1 MTPLQTRPYG
11 LICLTMSAMRL
22 PTLFLSH
29 GGGPWPFMRDRSD
42 DFAGT
47 FAYLQKLPS
56 TLPET
61 PKVILSV
68 SGHWEEPQFT
78 VATSE
83 RPPMVYD
90 YYGFP
95 EHTYRIQYPAPGSR
109 AVAARVK
116 ELLGGAGISLD
127 ENPERGFDH
136 GTFVPLA
143 VMYPQAQ
150 IPVVSLSLRG
160 NLSATEHL
168 RMGAALAPLRDEGV
182 LIVGSGLSYHN
193 LRQLRVASAAGPVS
207 DQFEAWLTSAVSESS
222 PEARAQRLARWA
234 EAPSARLA
242 HPREEHLIPL
252 MVAAGAA
259 GESPGRL
266 DFQDRVWGVS
276 MASYRFEDAA
286 PRV

>member
-1 MTPLQTRPYG
+1 
-11 LICLTMSAMRL
+11 
-22 PTLFLSH
+22 
-29 GGGPWPFMRDRSD
+29 MRDRID

-47 FAYLQKLPS
+47 FNYLQKLPA

-61 PKVILSV
+61 PKAILSV

-83 RPPMVYD
+83 QPPMVYD

-95 EHTYRIQYPAPGSR
+95 EHTYRVKYPAPGSR
-109 AVAARVK
+109 PLAAKVK
-116 ELLGGAGISLD
+116 QLLGDAAIAID
-127 ENPERGFDH
+127 EDAERGFDH

-143 VMYPQAQ
+143 VMYPQAR
-150 IPVVSLSLRG
+150 IPVVSLSLRS
-160 NLSATEHL
+160 NLSATEHIA
-168 RMGAALAPLRDEGV
+168 MGAALAPLRDEGV

-193 LRQLRVASAAGPVS
+193 LRMLRVPSAGPVS
-207 DQFEAWLTSAVSESS
+207 DQFEAWLTEAVTDPNPTS
-222 PEARAQRLARWA
+222 RAQRLSRW
-234 EAPSARLA
+234 EQAPAARLA

-259 GESPGRL
+259 GESPGKL

-276 MASYRFEDAA
+276 MASYRFEDA
-286 PRV
+286 R

>member
-1 MTPLQTRPYG
+1 MP
-11 LICLTMSAMRL
+11 
-22 PTLFLSH
+22 
-29 GGGPWPFMRDRSD
+29 DRIQ

-47 FAYLQKLPS
+47 FEYLQKLPA
-56 TLPET
+56 TLPSQ
-61 PKVILSV
+61 PLAILCV

-83 RPPMVYD
+83 QPPMVYD

-95 EHTYRIQYPAPGSR
+95 EHTYRIKYPAPGSR
-109 AVAARVK
+109 AVAARVAQ
-116 ELLGGAGISLD
+116 LLKGAGVTINED
-127 ENPERGFDH
+127 AERGFDH

-150 IPVVSLSLRG
+150 IPVVSLSLRA
-160 NLSATEHL
+160 NLSASEHL

-193 LRQLRVASAAGPVS
+193 LRALRVASTAGPVS
-207 DQFEAWLTSAVSESS
+207 DQFEAWLTQAVSE
-222 PEARAQRLARWA
+222 PDPAARAQQLSQWDA
-234 EAPSARLA
+234 APAARLA

-259 GESPGRL
+259 GESRGAL
-266 DFQDRVWGVS
+266 DFRERVWGVS
-276 MASYRFEDAA
+276 MASYRFSDALA
-286 PRV
+286 R

>member
-1 MTPLQTRPYG
+1 
-11 LICLTMSAMRL
+11 MRL
-22 PTLFLSH
+22 PTLFVSH
-29 GGGPWPFMRDRSD
+29 GGGPWPFMKDRVA

-56 TLPET
+56 TLPEQ
-61 PKVILSV
+61 PKAILSV
-68 SGHWEEPQFT
+68 SGHWEEAQFT

-95 EHTYRIQYPAPGSR
+95 PHTYQIKYPAPGSK

-116 ELLGGAGISLD
+116 EVLGDAGIAINED
-127 ENPERGFDH
+127 PERGFDH

-160 NLSATEHL
+160 NLASAEHL
-168 RMGAALAPLRDEGV
+168 RMGAALTPLRDEGV

-193 LRQLRVASAAGPVS
+193 LRMLMAPSAGPVS
-207 DQFEAWLTSAVSESS
+207 DQFEAWLTSAVSE
-222 PEARAQRLARWA
+222 PNVAERARRLERWA
-234 EAPSARLA
+234 EAPAARLA

-259 GESPGRL
+259 AESPGRL

-276 MASYRFEDAA
+276 MASYRFEDRPA
-286 PRV
+286 RS

>member
-1 MTPLQTRPYG
+1 ME
-11 LICLTMSAMRL
+11 
-22 PTLFLSH
+22 
-29 GGGPWPFMRDRSD
+29 DRIQ

-47 FAYLQKLPS
+47 FQYLQKLPS
-56 TLPET
+56 TLPSQ
-61 PKVILSV
+61 PIAILSV

-83 RPPMVYD
+83 HPPMVYD

-95 EHTYRIQYPAPGSR
+95 DHTYRIRYAAPGSAAIASR
-109 AVAARVK
+109 VAQ
-116 ELLGGAGISLD
+116 LLRTAGLVVNQD
-127 ENPERGFDH
+127 PERGFDH

-150 IPVVSLSLRG
+150 IPVVSLSLRA
-160 NLSATEHL
+160 NLSASEHL

-193 LRQLRVASAAGPVS
+193 LRALRMASTAGPVS
-207 DQFEAWLTSAVSESS
+207 EQFEAWLTDAVSD
-222 PEARAQRLARWA
+222 PDPTARTQRLARWDS
-234 EAPSARLA
+234 APAARLA

-259 GESPGRL
+259 AESRGAL
-266 DFQDRVWGVS
+266 DFRDHVWGVS
-276 MASYRFEDAA
+276 MASYRFSDTLAS
-286 PRV
+286 

>member
-1 MTPLQTRPYG
+1 MK
-11 LICLTMSAMRL
+11 L
-22 PTLFLSH
+22 PTLFISH
-29 GGGPWPFMRDRSD
+29 GGGPWPFMKDRVE

-47 FAYLQKLPS
+47 FAYLQGLPA
-56 TLPET
+56 TLPEQ
-61 PKVILSV
+61 PAVVLSV

-83 RPPMVYD
+83 HPPMVYD

-109 AVAARVK
+109 AVASRVG
-116 ELLGGAGISLD
+116 ELLRAAGISIKED
-127 ENPERGFDH
+127 PVRGFDH

-150 IPVVSLSLRG
+150 VPVVSLSLRA
-160 NLSATEHL
+160 NLAASEHL

-193 LRQLRVASAAGPVS
+193 LRALRMAATAGPVS
-207 DQFEAWLTSAVSESS
+207 DQFEAWLTDAVSDPSAS
-222 PEARAQRLARWA
+222 ARTQRLSQWDQ
-234 EAPSARLA
+234 APAARLA

-266 DFQDRVWGVS
+266 DFRERVWGVS
-276 MASYRFEDAA
+276 MASYRFSDA
-286 PRV
+286 P